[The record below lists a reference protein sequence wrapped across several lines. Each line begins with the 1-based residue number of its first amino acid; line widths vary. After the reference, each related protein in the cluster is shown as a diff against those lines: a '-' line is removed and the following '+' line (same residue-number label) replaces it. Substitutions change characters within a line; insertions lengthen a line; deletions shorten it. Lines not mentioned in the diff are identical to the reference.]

1 MAQYGGQW
9 LAAIRRRLI
18 RFHLQGTRKAAA
30 MTQDEIAVLVQDS
43 LAPDVSASASMPDRV
58 QRDGYRSALPGWPRG
73 ELAAESVNGLRAKV
87 DAGEIRPPRH
97 HSAGRIVYLKDN
109 LDAYLDRLF
118 GAVDVASPSEVDL
131 VAECDGSLAPVNLR
145 YLKIYRNQR
154 GKLVAYYR
162 RGGISRRLLTEDGS
176 PVEPGDLASLTA
188 AWQQAHVAFEAAEAA
203 ATGAAENR
211 TIKPRTLADLARHY
225 RASDERAEKARATKA
240 DYEKG
245 LGPLERNHGLL
256 PVAGLRRHHV
266 AQIRSRYAWRE
277 KVDKDGNTERVW
289 NGRQANR
296 IITVLSILLK
306 LAVELLGWRSDNP
319 ALRPKRLKTGGVG
332 YLPWKPEE
340 FAQFRKRSDPDW
352 QFAVLVALL
361 TAQRGQDQVA
371 MRWSDYDGSGIYVVQ
386 QKGNGRVR
394 LWVPCHPALKE
405 SSTLGAHTARPSWAR
420 RRSLR

>member
-1 MAQYGGQW
+1 
-9 LAAIRRRLI
+9 
-18 RFHLQGTRKAAA
+18 
-30 MTQDEIAVLVQDS
+30 
-43 LAPDVSASASMPDRV
+43 
-58 QRDGYRSALPGWPRG
+58 
-73 ELAAESVNGLRAKV
+73 
-87 DAGEIRPPRH
+87 
-97 HSAGRIVYLKDN
+97 
-109 LDAYLDRLF
+109 
-118 GAVDVASPSEVDL
+118 
-131 VAECDGSLAPVNLR
+131 LAPVNLR

-162 RGGISRRLLTEDGS
+162 RGGISRRLLTEDGT
-176 PVEPGDLASLTA
+176 PVEPGDLASLAA
-188 AWQQAHVAFEAAEAA
+188 AWQQAHVAFEAAEVA

-306 LAVELLGWRSDNP
+306 LAVESLGWRSDNP

-394 LWVPCHPALKE
+394 LWVPCHPALKAE
-405 SSTLGAHTARPSWAR
+405 LDARRAHRQAELGEASIAALTILTRPDGRPWTANTFQKGASQAIRSAGLTGRVWHGLRGTAASWASEEGVNEKGIQALLAISQPR
-420 RRSLR
+420 SRSVMPAARTSGVWRKRRSKRSCCRPARSDRYVKCLT